1 MSNVLMLNPEQNNSE
16 LNLNISKK
24 LTCNSDNLDEKN
36 KNRHIHDI
44 SFNAQLRKEIYYFK
58 DDILKDINNTIED
71 LIIKMASN
79 FREINEKIIKT
90 DDKFKLIDN
99 KINEIVE
106 KTLKYDG
113 YEIKFNDLN
122 NYKIKN
128 EKEMLSHKIIINDI
142 KHEIKENFLEYD
154 FILKKFKSSED
165 IVGDRRKFRNYPEM
179 IKFLYQSIQQINS
192 NKEKS
197 NLEYKNY
204 KSKLDS
210 TISEFKSQTNSI
222 ITSMKNFTINNIK
235 NSEGRLKGLFS
246 LFDERLVEIRTE
258 TSKNSETLKKENE
271 KFLNET
277 IDEIKQELSKHINN
291 EILNFNDLLK
301 NLEKKLEENISDYN
315 KEYNKRLQKLKSDF
329 DNYKLNEDKRLEI
342 MKIQKLKNENNIN
355 TMNKEEII
363 NNRII
368 TEKFRTQKYSYKTN
382 SNINDENNFINN
394 SNNNSIIDKLKK
406 NFVFNFSD
414 IKENEKKKEI
424 KEEKIEENTNDN
436 KLKLKYEKNTRQF
449 SLIKNTS
456 SNNDNNGAIYN
467 IKKII
472 KYKNKINYPT
482 NIKDNNIKEKEDPNN
497 DVIKNINEI
506 KDLMKFKSYKIKK
519 EDNLPK
525 TDRPDEKNRTTI
537 HIHSCKTK
545 DKPKRILST
554 NNIKIEKI
562 KIDNENIDIENC
574 IKKFESME
582 KSKLNHKINIYD
594 IKFKPNK
601 KYEAIKIKK
610 EENKDLSRNLDD
622 IIIINKKE
630 TKTKNK
636 KEEYNYKNSKGEI
649 TNIIEMPPPEEAIF
663 KNIFNID

>member
-1 MSNVLMLNPEQNNSE
+1 
-16 LNLNISKK
+16 
-24 LTCNSDNLDEKN
+24 
-36 KNRHIHDI
+36 
-44 SFNAQLRKEIYYFK
+44 
-58 DDILKDINNTIED
+58 
-71 LIIKMASN
+71 
-79 FREINEKIIKT
+79 
-90 DDKFKLIDN
+90 
-99 KINEIVE
+99 
-106 KTLKYDG
+106 
-113 YEIKFNDLN
+113 
-122 NYKIKN
+122 
-128 EKEMLSHKIIINDI
+128 MLSHNIIINDI
-142 KHEIKENFLEYD
+142 KHEIKENILEYD

-277 IDEIKQELSKHINN
+277 IDEIKQELTMHINN

-301 NLEKKLEENISDYN
+301 NLENKLEENISDYN

-355 TMNKEEII
+355 TKNNEEII
-363 NNRII
+363 NNRVI

-449 SLIKNTS
+449 SLIKNAS

-472 KYKNKINYPT
+472 KHKNKINYPT

-497 DVIKNINEI
+497 DIIKNINEI